1 VPSRAS
7 EFAHP
12 DVIIG
17 LSVLAYRYEGMR
29 SSDFEHDVI
38 ELLRSDFE
46 KACGPYHSRKPA
58 LQYRQWVEQAG
69 GAVLGMSSSVLVDE
83 TDESKLVVPL
93 WLLKAS
99 NERQM
104 SKLFGLLRKLPAAV
118 LHMLEHV
125 TFPAFMHNQRTKR
138 TLSRS
143 QAAPSSPGYTR
154 DQSRVRVRVRISR
167 WQ

>member
-1 VPSRAS
+1 MPSRAS

-93 WLLKAS
+93 VGRYAPAVCLILWNFLNVLNLVNLNYMHPRTSRNKTNSVTSDAS
-99 NERQM
+99 
-104 SKLFGLLRKLPAAV
+104 
-118 LHMLEHV
+118 
-125 TFPAFMHNQRTKR
+125 RTSA
-138 TLSRS
+138 T
-143 QAAPSSPGYTR
+143 
-154 DQSRVRVRVRISR
+154 
-167 WQ
+167 